1 MLRFVQLSFLAL
13 TLGLTTAMASAQ
25 AISPAMIEQFQKL
38 PRAEQERLA
47 KQYGYDLPSMAGT
60 ANQANTSESE
70 PVKPL
75 EQQLRQPDREGQ
87 AERNSLDRN
96 TKPDNQ
102 LERFG
107 LKLFNSEVS
116 TFAPVTNVPVP
127 DSYILG
133 PDDSLELQLFGKE
146 NTSYELTV
154 NRDGSISLPEIG
166 TVNVSGMR
174 FNQAR
179 ELIIERVQN
188 AKIGVKAAVTMGQ
201 LRTINIIIAG
211 EAKQPGAYAVS
222 ALTTVTQALFVAGG
236 VSDIGS
242 LRHIK
247 VNRSGKTLTNV
258 DLYELLLKGNAI
270 TDVNLQH
277 GDVVFVQPVKALV
290 EVRGE
295 VQRPAIYELK
305 GNETLADVL
314 QMAGGS
320 KAGAYPRNAVLQ
332 RFNKDN
338 MRDLLSLN
346 LTSSADAATP
356 AKNGDVLT
364 IAATSPRVENS
375 ITVAGA
381 VIRPGQFAWQP
392 GLKVADV
399 LPTLWS
405 GVHMVADLDYA
416 LIVRE
421 RSNAGDIEVIQFN
434 LGQAITEPASAN
446 NLTLQARDML
456 LVFPH
461 GDGSY
466 QRKQLFSELK
476 KLTVQSVDEPA
487 ALVLQET
494 EFGFFTTEQ
503 AQQIE
508 YHLNRV
514 KQQYMFDSRLLP
526 YTIHLTRT
534 ELLVPVM
541 TKLEQ
546 QARYNLQPQ
555 IINVAGNVKV
565 AGSYPLSRNAKVS
578 DLIIAAGGLAQSA
591 FANRAE
597 LTRAEYNETLGA
609 VETSHIALNLNAVFS
624 GVYNPTLTSRD
635 TLNVFET
642 PDWNFTRS
650 ISLRGEVRFPG
661 VYTIQQNE
669 SLADVIKR
677 AGGLTANAFSRGAV
691 FTREVIQETES
702 EQMAKLISQLRADI
716 AAKALTADGP
726 ALPVADA
733 GAMLSELEQQK
744 PVGRLVIDL
753 DSIIAGS
760 PHHSIRVQD
769 GDMLSIPRIN
779 NTVAILGE
787 VQHPSSHRFDPAM
800 SLNDYLKLA
809 GGLRKRADEERVY
822 VIRAD
827 GSVII
832 PQSSWFAV
840 SSTRLQPG
848 DTIIAPLD
856 TEYKD
861 NLSMWAQV
869 TQIFYQTAVA
879 IAALNSF

>member
-1 MLRFVQLSFLAL
+1 VLRFVQLSFLAL
-13 TLGLTTAMASAQ
+13 TLGLTAATVSAQ

-47 KQYGYDLPSMAGT
+47 KQYGYDLPAMAGN
-60 ANQANTSESE
+60 ANQGSTSETA
-70 PVKPL
+70 PIQPL
-75 EQQLRQPDREGQ
+75 EQQLRQPERVVQ
-87 AERNSLDRN
+87 PERNSNNRQAVAD
-96 TKPDNQ
+96 KQP
-102 LERFG
+102 ERFG
-107 LKLFNSEVS
+107 LKLFNSEIS

-133 PDDSLELQLFGKE
+133 PEDSLELQLFGKE
-146 NTSYELTV
+146 NTSYELAV

-166 TVNVSGMR
+166 TINVSGMR

-179 ELIIERVQN
+179 ELITERVQN
-188 AKIGVKAAVTMGQ
+188 AKIGVNAAVTMGQ

-211 EAKQPGAYAVS
+211 EAKQPGVYAVS

-247 VNRSGKTLTNV
+247 VNRAGKTLANV

-277 GDVVFVQPVKALV
+277 GDVVFVEPVKALV
-290 EVRGE
+290 EVIGE

-305 GNETLADVL
+305 GNETLANVL

-332 RFNKDN
+332 RFNNDN
-338 MRDLLSLN
+338 MRDLLTLD
-346 LTSSADAATP
+346 LTSGKDAGTL

-364 IAATSPRVENS
+364 IATTSPRVENS

-381 VIRPGQFAWQP
+381 VIRPGQFAWQQ
-392 GLKVADV
+392 GLRVADV

-434 LGQAITEPASAN
+434 LGRAITEPSSVS

-466 QRKQLFSELK
+466 QRKQLFTELE
-476 KLTVQSVDEPA
+476 KLTVQSFDEPA

-494 EFGFFTTEQ
+494 DFGFFTVEQ

-526 YTIHLTRT
+526 YTAHLTRT

-555 IINVAGNVKV
+555 IVNVAGNVKV
-565 AGSYPLSRNAKVS
+565 AGSYPLTRNAKVS

-597 LTRAEYNETLGA
+597 LTRAEYNDALGA
-609 VETSHIALNLNAVFS
+609 VETNHIALNLNAVFS
-624 GVYNPTLTSRD
+624 GDYNPELTSRD
-635 TLNVFET
+635 TLNVFQT
-642 PDWNFTRS
+642 PDWNFTRN
-650 ISLRGEVRFPG
+650 ITLRGEVRFPG
-661 VYTIQQNE
+661 VYTIQQHE

-677 AGGLTANAFSRGAV
+677 AGGLTANAFSGGAV
-691 FTREVIQETES
+691 FTREVIQESES
-702 EQMAKLISQLRADI
+702 EQMTKLISQLRADI
-716 AAKALTADGP
+716 AAKALTAEGP
-726 ALPVADA
+726 ALAVADA

-753 DSIIAGS
+753 ESIIAGNPS
-760 PHHSIRVQD
+760 HIIRVQD
-769 GDMLSIPRIN
+769 GDMLTIPRIN

-787 VQHPSSHRFDPAM
+787 VQHPSSHRFNPAM

-827 GSVII
+827 GSVVI
-832 PQSSWFAV
+832 PQSNWFAV

-861 NLSMWAQV
+861 SLSMWAQV